1 MKKFYYLFF
10 MLLLSW
16 SSVNLCQAQTLI
28 RQDGNVYIEDSDG
41 EVWRVDTTSLIVY
54 VDTQETID
62 ITNLSEIPLDL
73 SSLKNGYYFV
83 KVYVDGENV
92 LNKKVFKVR

>member
-28 RQDGNVYIEDSDG
+28 RQDGNVYIEDS
-41 EVWRVDTTSLIVY
+41 ERVVH
-54 VDTQETID
+54 QETID